1 MKTRSLRS
9 WLDPEMSTSKIE
21 KVHGRIDNLKG
32 VSPRFFKAKSLFLS
46 HNLISNL
53 DGIEDF
59 KNLESVSLSFNHIQ
73 EYSELLKIPNRA
85 SIRRLNIAFNPLTK
99 NPNYRRKILLA
110 FPHLE
115 SLDDLVVDEDVRR
128 CHESIYMLASKRIIP
143 FLVFLDEDFLGLST
157 LNQVIQRHIEL
168 GSVLK
173 APLEFL
179 IEK

>member
-9 WLDPEMSTSKIE
+9 WIESDIPSDKIE
-21 KVHGRIDNLKG
+21 KVHGRIDSLKG
-32 VSPRFFKAKSLFLS
+32 VPPCFFKAKSLFLS

-59 KNLESVSLSFNHIQ
+59 KFLESVSLSFNHIQ
-73 EYSELLKIPNRA
+73 EYSELLKIPNRTR
-85 SIRRLNIAFNPLTK
+85 IRRLNVAFNPFTK

-110 FPHLE
+110 FPNLE
-115 SLDDLVVDEDVRR
+115 SLDDLVIDEDIRR

-157 LNQVIQRHIEL
+157 LN
-168 GSVLK
+168 
-173 APLEFL
+173 
-179 IEK
+179 